1 MESFNEKVQQLFAK
15 HEELITRK
23 NEPVAEGNGIV
34 TRYKYPVV
42 TAAHTPI
49 FWRYDLDETTNPYL
63 MERIGMNAAMNSGA
77 IKWNGKYLLVV
88 RVEGA
93 DR

>member
-49 FWRYDLDETTNPYL
+49 FWRYDLD
-63 MERIGMNAAMNSGA
+63 
-77 IKWNGKYLLVV
+77 
-88 RVEGA
+88 
-93 DR
+93 